1 MNIIKFPKYTNNYS
15 CKWSNYEKS
24 YLNKNFI
31 NKYIINYDTMDCY
44 KVEYEKIIKIKN
56 NFYKMDENIVL
67 SKLFK
72 KLNCIFLE
80 KYKEEFNQTILNF
93 ITSEKTNSI
102 VHCFLNTLKYDKD
115 QILFLTDS
123 LEEYFKGKNFLN
135 NLKIVNQILI
145 EIEKIDTNGEII
157 NTINKNICKSL
168 LKLFINFIKNTNLN
182 VISNLFKKINLF
194 KKFYNFFEKEEKLE
208 INLEILNKIIN
219 NLDKGNILNNDYANI
234 IIEIFSI
241 LKSYNLNE
249 LLNIECNL
257 LLDYLNASIYYW
269 ILENNYNNIESLIVY
284 VWNFLPKITFLEYYK
299 IHLQNRALIQKNYEI
314 ENKSFNK
321 ISEIYGSD
329 EYRNFIYELK
339 YIIDDIYISNLC
351 NNEIKN
357 LNVNV
362 KYNFKN
368 EYFNLK
374 KYNLLICSNNLWN
387 NNRNLYD
394 NIKYV
399 DTIEVN
405 NYILKKFYESKY
417 NKKRKLNISYEESI
431 IDINLWKN
439 RIIMPLSYYNVF
451 YKIGDNDISK
461 NTFEFLRESLNY
473 DEDYLLN
480 ILKIFKSKNL
490 ISEFVILN
498 EEEIK
503 NYINIYY
510 ENGDYSYLEL
520 INCKNVSFSNI
531 EELSK
536 IVFNY
541 ISFNNLEFNG
551 MYKFNIRLVEIFGVK
566 ENIIYVIN
574 ENLENQN
581 INLNLISIKKD
592 EKKVIEKIEYDKNLL
607 LDSKTCELLKKEK
620 ELKYGKFLLNLRNN
634 ISKFFIPSEKEILA
648 RLERLIILG
657 YIEKE
662 NDLYKYVE

>member
-1 MNIIKFPKYTNNYS
+1 M
-15 CKWSNYEKS
+15 
-24 YLNKNFI
+24 
-31 NKYIINYDTMDCY
+31 
-44 KVEYEKIIKIKN
+44 
-56 NFYKMDENIVL
+56 
-67 SKLFK
+67 LFR
-72 KLNCIFLE
+72 
-80 KYKEEFNQTILNF
+80 
-93 ITSEKTNSI
+93 S
-102 VHCFLNTLKYDKD
+102 
-115 QILFLTDS
+115 
-123 LEEYFKGKNFLN
+123 
-135 NLKIVNQILI
+135 
-145 EIEKIDTNGEII
+145 
-157 NTINKNICKSL
+157 
-168 LKLFINFIKNTNLN
+168 
-182 VISNLFKKINLF
+182 
-194 KKFYNFFEKEEKLE
+194 
-208 INLEILNKIIN
+208 
-219 NLDKGNILNNDYANI
+219 
-234 IIEIFSI
+234 
-241 LKSYNLNE
+241 
-249 LLNIECNL
+249 
-257 LLDYLNASIYYW
+257 
-269 ILENNYNNIESLIVY
+269 
-284 VWNFLPKITFLEYYK
+284 
-299 IHLQNRALIQKNYEI
+299 
-314 ENKSFNK
+314 
-321 ISEIYGSD
+321 
-329 EYRNFIYELK
+329 
-339 YIIDDIYISNLC
+339 
-351 NNEIKN
+351 NEIKN

-387 NNRNLYD
+387 NNKNLYD

-648 RLERLIILG
+648 RLKRLIILG